1 MGIEPKKA
9 NVIHY
14 DYDRKVKIVSRQR
27 IPSHHVF
34 LAAGLK
40 LLNFTNIYSQH
51 TYTNLLEIE
60 VQIPILTKEKLLDI
74 LSLKA
79 STHIDPLK

>member
-34 LAAGLK
+34 LAAGLNK
-40 LLNFTNIYSQH
+40 AVVKKSIFPS
-51 TYTNLLEIE
+51 
-60 VQIPILTKEKLLDI
+60 LTTA
-74 LSLKA
+74 LSN
-79 STHIDPLK
+79 